1 VGDCGGADTSADPE
15 ESGDEPPLVADE
27 AAVGEFELSAE
38 HPVKPAQAT
47 AMSTAEIER
56 AFMVIPSV

>member
-1 VGDCGGADTSADPE
+1 MGESGGPDTSADPE

-27 AAVGEFELSAE
+27 AAVGEFEPSAE
-38 HPVKPAQAT
+38 HPVKPAKAI